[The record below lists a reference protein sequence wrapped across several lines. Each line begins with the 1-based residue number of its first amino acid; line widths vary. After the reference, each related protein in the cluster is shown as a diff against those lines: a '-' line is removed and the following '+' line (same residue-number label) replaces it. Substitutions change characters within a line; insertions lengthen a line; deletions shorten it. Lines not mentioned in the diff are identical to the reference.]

1 MIRLPLV
8 LIAAGLLGLLA
19 SPWLAVP
26 AWAWLALV
34 GGGLA
39 HSLAWRAAG
48 VRRVSARE
56 RRKHERRM
64 KNAEIR
70 ERRLLR
76 RADRMARRMKDV
88 LAEVR
93 EHPSMEWGH
102 TVAATVRELQAGQ
115 QRHET
120 VLVRN
125 KMLADKTAADLSGLV
140 SGRLADDEE

>member
-1 MIRLPLV
+1 MRRLSLV
-8 LIAAGLLGLLA
+8 LVSVGLLGLLA
-19 SPWLAVP
+19 SPWLTVP

-34 GGGLA
+34 GGGLV

-48 VRRVSARE
+48 VRRVSGRE
-56 RRKHERRM
+56 RRKHERRV

-76 RADRMARRMKDV
+76 RTDRIARRMKEV

-102 TVAATVRELQAGQ
+102 AVAATVRQLQAGQ
-115 QRHET
+115 ARHEA
-120 VLVRN
+120 VLVHH
-125 KMLADKTAADLSGLV
+125 KMMAEKTAADLSGLV
-140 SGRLADDEE
+140 SGRLDDEE